1 MVQVSRKTLRSQRRG
16 LTQAAQQR
24 AAEAVA
30 QSAGL
35 LIASRNFRTLG
46 AYWPND
52 GELSG
57 LPILREALVLGLICT
72 LPIVSNQSLTFS
84 RIGPTTRFHP
94 NRYKIL
100 EPIQDAQSEVPLLQ
114 HDALFM
120 PLVGF
125 NQNGARLGMGG
136 GYYDRT
142 LAFMAEGNRLK
153 PKLIGLAHGCQEV
166 DNISQQSWDIPLH
179 LIATDREIICAKQ
192 K

>member
-1 MVQVSRKTLRSQRRG
+1 LVQVSRKTLRSQRRG

-142 LAFMAEGNRLK
+142 LAGCLAE
-153 PKLIGLAHGCQEV
+153 PKRPILIGLAH
-166 DNISQQSWDIPLH
+166 SFQQCSFSTNPWDIPLDYV
-179 LIATDREIICAKQ
+179 LTPEETFQIKTR
-192 K
+192 

>member
-35 LIASRNFRTLG
+35 LIASRNLRTLG